1 MKERKREDRED
12 TMEFRTEQE
21 PGCFDL
27 REQRPDPEAVERLSE
42 ATARKYGVIPVKL
55 EKGAERGERDCLW
68 VAMADPED
76 LETLND
82 LAVLTG
88 CRILPLFCREDQI
101 ALQLDRSFG
110 CQSVLEEPVVSIAQ
124 SILEQA
130 VRRRAS
136 DIHFEPQKGGMR
148 IRLRIDGQLK
158 EEMRCEH
165 ALASLLT
172 ARLKIFCGMDISEK
186 RRPQDGRA
194 SLLVDHR
201 EYDIR
206 ASCIPTVHGEKIVL
220 RLIGQE
226 GLVRKKTELGM
237 DEEALRRFDEMF
249 SSSRG
254 LVLVT
259 GPTGSGKTTTLYAAL
274 EEMKRNEINILTV
287 EDPVEVTMEG
297 ISQMQVN
304 PKIGL
309 NFASALRYM
318 LRQDPDVLMVG
329 EIRDRETAKLAVE
342 ASLTGHLVVSTLHT
356 GSTSSSILRLLNM
369 GIEPYLLSD
378 ALRGVVSQRLVRRLC
393 RCKRPREMT
402 ESEGRE
408 LKPFSDQAGIVWEPV
423 GCERCFGTGYEGRCG
438 VFELMPMSP
447 TLRIAAMKQPSSS
460 QLRRLA
466 VNEGMK
472 TLRCSAARLVC
483 SGVTSMEE
491 YYKIACEEELE

>member
-1 MKERKREDRED
+1 MKEETSKV
-12 TMEFRTEQE
+12 
-21 PGCFDL
+21 DL
-27 REQRPDPEAVERLSE
+27 REQRPDPEAVKRLSE
-42 ATARKYGVIPVKL
+42 AEARKYGVIPVKL
-55 EKGAERGERDCLW
+55 EKGSERGERDCLW
-68 VAMADPED
+68 VAMQDPED
-76 LETLND
+76 LEALND
-82 LAVLTG
+82 LAVLSG
-88 CRILPLFCREDQI
+88 CRIFPLYCPGDQI

-110 CQSVLEEPVVSIAQ
+110 CQSVLEEPIVSMVH
-124 SILEQA
+124 SLLEQA

-136 DIHFEPQKGGMR
+136 DIHFEPQKAGMR

-158 EEMRCEH
+158 EEMCCDPG
-165 ALASLLT
+165 LASLLT

-194 SLLVDHR
+194 SISVDSR

-206 ASCIPTVHGEKIVL
+206 ASCIPTVYGEKIVL
-220 RLIGQE
+220 RLIGQD
-226 GLVRKKTELGM
+226 GLIRKKTELGM
-237 DEEALRRFDEMF
+237 DEEELRRFDTMF
-249 SSSRG
+249 SSPRG

-309 NFASALRYM
+309 TFASALRFM
-318 LRQDPDVLMVG
+318 LRQDPDILMVG

-356 GSTSSSILRLLNM
+356 GSTASSILRLLNM
-369 GIEPYLLSD
+369 EIEPYLLSD

-393 RCKRPREMT
+393 RCKQPRRMT
-402 ESEGRE
+402 DSEKKE
-408 LKPFSDQAGIVWEPV
+408 LQPYSEQTGTVWEPV

-438 VFELMPMSP
+438 VFEIMPMSP
-447 TLRIAAMKQPSSS
+447 ALRLASMKQPSSS
-460 QLRRLA
+460 ELRRIA
-466 VNEGMK
+466 VKEGMK

-491 YYKIACEEELE
+491 YYKIACEEDLE

>member
-1 MKERKREDRED
+1 
-12 TMEFRTEQE
+12 
-21 PGCFDL
+21 
-27 REQRPDPEAVERLSE
+27 
-42 ATARKYGVIPVKL
+42 
-55 EKGAERGERDCLW
+55 
-68 VAMADPED
+68 
-76 LETLND
+76 
-82 LAVLTG
+82 
-88 CRILPLFCREDQI
+88 
-101 ALQLDRSFG
+101 
-110 CQSVLEEPVVSIAQ
+110 
-124 SILEQA
+124 
-130 VRRRAS
+130 
-136 DIHFEPQKGGMR
+136 
-148 IRLRIDGQLK
+148 
-158 EEMRCEH
+158 
-165 ALASLLT
+165 
-172 ARLKIFCGMDISEK
+172 
-186 RRPQDGRA
+186 
-194 SLLVDHR
+194 
-201 EYDIR
+201 
-206 ASCIPTVHGEKIVL
+206 
-220 RLIGQE
+220 
-226 GLVRKKTELGM
+226 
-237 DEEALRRFDEMF
+237 
-249 SSSRG
+249 
-254 LVLVT
+254 
-259 GPTGSGKTTTLYAAL
+259 
-274 EEMKRNEINILTV
+274 
-287 EDPVEVTMEG
+287 MEG

-447 TLRIAAMKQPSSS
+447 TLRIDAMKQPSSS

-472 TLRCSAARLVC
+472 TLRCSAAHLVC

-491 YYKIACEEELE
+491 YYKIACVEDLE